1 MSTGFVS
8 VVGAGPG
15 DPELLTVRAQ
25 KRLIAADLV
34 LRDGLVPR
42 AIAAI
47 AASARHCEVSRR
59 PGDTRIAP
67 DDVVALMT
75 DAVDRGQRV
84 VRLRA
89 GDPFVLARGAEEVLG
104 LVAAGVA
111 FEIVPGLSSASA
123 APTVAGI
130 PLTHRGLASGFV
142 VVSGHAADAYA
153 PVLTSL
159 RPRSAT
165 VVILMGL
172 AERAPIAALM
182 IGHGWAA
189 GTPAAVITGAS
200 QPGQRI
206 WRGELGLLGGR
217 AVVANTRTPGVMVIG
232 DVVDIGAEIAGAVS
246 ARDAN
251 VAQPAAPGGRATR
264 FEEAAWQR

>member
-1 MSTGFVS
+1 MNTGFVS

-15 DPELLTVRAQ
+15 DPDLLTVRAHQ
-25 KRLIAADLV
+25 RLIAADLV

-42 AIAAI
+42 ALAAI
-47 AASARHCEVSRR
+47 ATSARHCEVSRR
-59 PGDTRIAP
+59 PGDARIAP
-67 DDVVALMT
+67 DDVVGLMA
-75 DAVDRGQRV
+75 DAVERGQRV

-104 LVAAGVA
+104 LIAAGIP
-111 FEIVPGLSSASA
+111 FEIVPGLTTASA

-130 PLTHRGLASGFV
+130 PLTHRGVASGFV
-142 VVSGHAADAYA
+142 VISGHAPDAYA

-172 AERAPIAALM
+172 AERARIASLM
-182 IGHGWAA
+182 IAHGWPASTA
-189 GTPAAVITGAS
+189 AAVVTAAS
-200 QPGQRI
+200 QPGERT
-206 WRGELGLLGGR
+206 WRGELGRLGGR
-217 AVVANTRTPGVMVIG
+217 QVVANTRTPGVIVIG
-232 DVVDIGAEIAGAVS
+232 DVVDVGAEIAGAVR

-251 VAQPAAPGGRATR
+251 LAEAAEPGGATR